1 MPAET
6 LREEIFALTYCMK
19 GITYDNIE
27 SMSSI
32 DRNWYLN
39 RLYKQLKKEADEME
53 KKQPR

>member
-1 MPAET
+1 
-6 LREEIFALTYCMK
+6 MK

-39 RLYKQLKKEADEME
+39 RLYKQLKKEADEVK